1 MGKKIFFQDGSA
13 IEISTE
19 ILEPGEMATAAYRK
33 VLEFIT
39 DELVEVIDP
48 GDEDLSDLS
57 EPNLEALEDSDL
69 ELDDDDLSLDDDW
82 NDDLLAALRQLDH
95 LVVSSADDALFT
107 FNRPLPR

>member
-33 VLEFIT
+33 VLEFIA

-48 GDEDLSDLS
+48 SDENLSDLS
-57 EPNLEALEDSDL
+57 KQDIEALDDSVL
-69 ELDDDDLSLDDDW
+69 ELDDDLSLDDDW
-82 NDDLLAALRQLDH
+82 NDD
-95 LVVSSADDALFT
+95 DDFD
-107 FNRPLPR
+107 RW